1 MSNPTIP
8 VRRSLILA
16 VSVLAALTLG
26 ACASGPT
33 GVAQGTAAGAASE
46 VSTASAAASAS
57 PTTKCAD
64 SSGSP
69 KVQQVDTQG
78 YRMVLAVGDREAM
91 YTQAEVDAK
100 SPMTGELMVAG
111 TMMDPGRSPMGSNGM
126 GSTTAGTNGGATR
139 HVEVAIC
146 DLATGVTVTG
156 ADVRMSVAADGA
168 PAQDVSVAEMR
179 GLDEPATETHYG
191 NNIPMSGGSHV
202 VTFTINGQTGTFQV
216 TP

>member
-1 MSNPTIP
+1 MSNHRISARRGTIY
-8 VRRSLILA
+8 A
-16 VSVLAALTLG
+16 VSALATLTLAACSSSST
-26 ACASGPT
+26 AT
-33 GVAQGTAAGAASE
+33 VTETAAGVASRA
-46 VSTASAAASAS
+46 SSASAVASAS
-57 PTTKCAD
+57 GTTTCAD
-64 SSGSP
+64 SSGNLE
-69 KVQQVDTQG
+69 VQQLDTDG

-91 YTQAEVDAK
+91 YTQAEVDAQ

-111 TMMDPGRSPMGSNGM
+111 TMMDSGTTPMASSGM
-126 GSTTAGTNGGATR
+126 GSAGAGAGATR

-156 ADVRMSVAADGA
+156 ADVRMTVAADSA

-191 NNIPMSGGSHV
+191 NNMPMSGGPHV
-202 VTFTINGQTGTFQV
+202 VTITINGQTGTFQV